1 MVAHRR
7 KISTAAS
14 AVVATMFVIS
24 KSIRKKMLI
33 EKAVTDR
40 HMIMN
45 IRHIRK
51 AETSFEDDSA
61 SLIQYLKKLF
71 ISFIAERLPIYCNA
85 PSTKEEKVTAI
96 AIAIATAVV
105 ISVVIVTSVVI
116 SVVIVTAV
124 VIVTKIVTETV
135 IAIVAAVET
144 VTTIVIL
151 CRILNVLTWLREI
164 TLQGLWRV
172 HLK

>member
-1 MVAHRR
+1 
-7 KISTAAS
+7 
-14 AVVATMFVIS
+14 
-24 KSIRKKMLI
+24 MLI

-40 HMIMN
+40 YMIMN

-51 AETSFEDDSA
+51 AETSLEVDSA
-61 SLIQYLKKLF
+61 SLIQCLKKLF
-71 ISFIAERLPIYCNA
+71 ISFISECFPIYCNS

-96 AIAIATAVV
+96 AIAIEIAIA
-105 ISVVIVTSVVI
+105 IAIAVVI

>member
-1 MVAHRR
+1 MVVHRR

-14 AVVATMFVIS
+14 AVFATIFVIS
-24 KSIRKKMLI
+24 KSIRKKMLV

-45 IRHIRK
+45 IWHIRK
-51 AETSFEDDSA
+51 AETSLEDDSA

-71 ISFIAERLPIYCNA
+71 ISFVAERFLIYCNA
-85 PSTKEEKVTAI
+85 RSTKEEKVTAI
-96 AIAIATAVV
+96 AIAIVIATAVV
-105 ISVVIVTSVVI
+105 ISVVIVT
-116 SVVIVTAV
+116 AA

-144 VTTIVIL
+144 VTTIVML
-151 CRILNVLTWLREI
+151 YRVLNVSTWLREI
-164 TLQGLWRV
+164 TL
-172 HLK
+172 